1 MKESPKERLMGVLF
15 TLPALILFI
24 LFTIIPVIYIFYY
37 SLFDFAPGGPMTF
50 VGLNN
55 FFELFKSKEF
65 WIALGNNLKFLVI
78 AVPLWTMFPLIIAI
92 LLFEKVK
99 GWKFFKSA
107 FYFPGIL
114 SVTIMSTIF
123 RTMFFYDG
131 PVNGVLSLLG
141 IPPVEFWASSNIAIV
156 LIVIYINWVGFGG
169 AALMFLSALANF
181 SDSIYEAAIM
191 DGANW
196 GQRLFKIE
204 LPLLKPMFSVVL
216 LLNTIAVFAG
226 LFASIFMMTSGGPGY
241 STTTLEYL
249 LYTSAFET
257 HRFGYSSAIA
267 VVLFFMLLILGL
279 IQSRVT
285 NVSEGEL

>member
-78 AVPLWTMFPLIIAI
+78 AVPLWTMFPLVIAI

>member
-78 AVPLWTMFPLIIAI
+78 AVPLWTMFPLVIAI

-257 HRFGYSSAIA
+257 HRFGYSAAIA

>member
-1 MKESPKERLMGVLF
+1 MKESPRERITGVLF
-15 TLPALILFI
+15 TLPALVLFI
-24 LFTIIPVIYIFYY
+24 IFTIIPVIYIFYY
-37 SLFDFAPGGPMTF
+37 SVFDFAPGGPMTF
-50 VGLNN
+50 VGLGN
-55 FFELFKSKEF
+55 FFELLKSKEF
-65 WIALGNNLKFLVI
+65 WIAATNNLKFLVV
-78 AVPLWTMFPLIIAI
+78 AVPLWTLFPLIIAV

-131 PVNGVLSLLG
+131 PVNLFLSVFG
-141 IPPVEFWASSNIAIV
+141 IPPVEFWASANISIV

-181 SDSIYEAAIM
+181 SDSVYEAAIM

-226 LFASIFMMTSGGPGY
+226 LFGSIFMMTSGGPGY

-267 VVLFFMLLILGL
+267 VVLFFMLLALG
-279 IQSRVT
+279 IVQSKLT
-285 NVSEGEL
+285 KVSEGEL

>member
-1 MKESPKERLMGVLF
+1 MKESPKERLVGILF
-15 TLPALILFI
+15 TLPALLLFI
-24 LFTIIPVIYIFYY
+24 LFTIIPVVYIFYY
-37 SLFDFAPGGPMTF
+37 SVFDFAPGGPMTF
-50 VGLNN
+50 VGLGN
-55 FFELFKSKEF
+55 FLELFQSKEF
-65 WIALGNNLKFLVI
+65 WIAFGNNLKFLII
-78 AVPLWTMFPLIIAI
+78 AVPLWTLFPLIIAI

-131 PVNGVLSLLG
+131 PVNGVLSILG
-141 IPPVEFWASSNIAIV
+141 IPPIEFWASSNIAIV
-156 LIVIYINWVGFGG
+156 LIVVYINWVGFGG

-181 SDSIYEAAIM
+181 SDSVYEAAIM

-267 VVLFFMLLILGL
+267 VVLFFMLLGLGILQAR
-279 IQSRVT
+279 IT
-285 NVSEGEL
+285 KVSEGEL